1 MAIFHE
7 PHYLASRVYT
17 LSRKETHCMDKTLAI
32 VLIGGLTASLQ
43 AFAGG
48 GPPPAGIAPP
58 KRIPLPAA
66 AMSAGEP
73 VNTAA
78 VPPEVRRAVVAD
90 AARRFKV
97 AENLVVLTGAERLT
111 WKDGSLGC
119 PEPGMSYTQALGIWR
134 CAIPTCSRPITAIRA
149 WHRSRSSRVPTRRP
163 RAPRPIAERKFRV
176 DDASWSRH
184 ARVIRSR
191 RP

>member
-119 PEPGMSYTQALGIWR
+119 PEPGMSYTQALLPGYR
-134 CAIPTCSRPITAIRA
+134 MVAKSAAGALVYHTDSTGNLVLCDTHLQQTHHSDPRVAPKPVEPRTDPPPARTAPDR
-149 WHRSRSSRVPTRRP
+149 
-163 RAPRPIAERKFRV
+163 
-176 DDASWSRH
+176 
-184 ARVIRSR
+184 
-191 RP
+191 